1 MTTSHAYRAGLH
13 AYTHE
18 ALEQDVLSAS
28 PHRLIVLLFDGA
40 LGAINRAASAIEAGL
55 LREKGEAIA
64 KAISIVEQGLW
75 ASLDHQGGGE
85 LVENLS
91 KLYRYIEHLLLQANV
106 NNDIAPLDEARRL
119 LNELY
124 DAWVTIKEAEHAST
138 SVAS

>member
-1 MTTSHAYRAGLH
+1 MTSLAYQTGLH

-40 LGAINRAASAIEAGL
+40 LCAINRAAGAIDAGMI
-55 LREKGEAIA
+55 REKGEAIS
-64 KAISIVEQGLW
+64 KAISIVEQGLR
-75 ASLDHQGGGE
+75 ASLDHEGGGE
-85 LVENLS
+85 LVENMS

-119 LNELY
+119 LNELC
-124 DAWVTIKEAEHAST
+124 DAWMTVKDSVRATT
-138 SVAS
+138 TVAS